1 LDHDLNTAATAQAL
15 FVHYNTVTLRIRR
28 IEAVLG
34 VSFARV
40 HDLTSLRT
48 ALLLDALRQPS
59 A

>member
-1 LDHDLNTAATAQAL
+1 
-15 FVHYNTVTLRIRR
+15 
-28 IEAVLG
+28 VLG